1 MEAYI
6 SSDYKTGDKHMGRL
20 NSLFNAAMKNCDKVM
35 KKMDVVSKQA
45 DEMLK
50 ISDWKKLAM
59 EIYEDNTEFIDSAND
74 EMLREWTNGVPFNSG
89 MFAGVLDRIILDGVP
104 SMANKS

>member
-6 SSDYKTGDKHMGRL
+6 SSDYKTGDKHMGKL

-50 ISDWKKLAM
+50 I
-59 EIYEDNTEFIDSAND
+59 
-74 EMLREWTNGVPFNSG
+74 
-89 MFAGVLDRIILDGVP
+89 
-104 SMANKS
+104 

>member
-1 MEAYI
+1 
-6 SSDYKTGDKHMGRL
+6 
-20 NSLFNAAMKNCDKVM
+20 
-35 KKMDVVSKQA
+35 
-45 DEMLK
+45 
-50 ISDWKKLAM
+50 M

>member
-20 NSLFNAAMKNCDKVM
+20 NALFNAAMKNCDKVM

-50 ISDWKKLAM
+50 I
-59 EIYEDNTEFIDSAND
+59 
-74 EMLREWTNGVPFNSG
+74 
-89 MFAGVLDRIILDGVP
+89 
-104 SMANKS
+104 